1 MTCSLSSPCYTLRT
15 NLGIKKWPR
24 LSLPTR
30 NTDQEAQASIDIG
43 SSSVGSSSSL
53 NFEQQENN
61 LLQNLRFSHHDRL
74 PQLTSTTATAP
85 AHDPSQEEIPH
96 FMPTIEHS
104 AIKQLEPNQLE
115 ELALWRITPGISN
128 FLDKLELAMSDL
140 VKKLTKVEPC
150 ALGPQELHRLIEVFS
165 EGEQAPAEKIPELLH
180 RFIEEVYQC
189 RLNSNFPY
197 FLANV
202 YKNNEYEIYKYCSNN
217 LLQMESYT
225 TEILNY
231 IERLNAK
238 ASKYY
243 EEAAFEIDDWE
254 EKIASILLGFKWA
267 FKHLEEESLMVWRN
281 QIRARCGDR
290 RLFDFLEDSARQDL
304 SVDKIQ
310 HFLLQSTKG
319 MDQAKRERL
328 LEHTDRLHN
337 DMWGSQEFCN
347 TEA

>member
-1 MTCSLSSPCYTLRT
+1 MLKPQSITVSHFSKSTFFTKILKLPAKKFEVPNDDHTL
-15 NLGIKKWPR
+15 NG
-24 LSLPTR
+24 
-30 NTDQEAQASIDIG
+30 
-43 SSSVGSSSSL
+43 V
-53 NFEQQENN
+53 
-61 LLQNLRFSHHDRL
+61 
-74 PQLTSTTATAP
+74 
-85 AHDPSQEEIPH
+85 
-96 FMPTIEHS
+96 
-104 AIKQLEPNQLE
+104 
-115 ELALWRITPGISN
+115 
-128 FLDKLELAMSDL
+128 
-140 VKKLTKVEPC
+140 
-150 ALGPQELHRLIEVFS
+150 
-165 EGEQAPAEKIPELLH
+165 
-180 RFIEEVYQC
+180 
-189 RLNSNFPY
+189 
-197 FLANV
+197 
-202 YKNNEYEIYKYCSNN
+202 
-217 LLQMESYT
+217 
-225 TEILNY
+225 
-231 IERLNAK
+231 
-238 ASKYY
+238 